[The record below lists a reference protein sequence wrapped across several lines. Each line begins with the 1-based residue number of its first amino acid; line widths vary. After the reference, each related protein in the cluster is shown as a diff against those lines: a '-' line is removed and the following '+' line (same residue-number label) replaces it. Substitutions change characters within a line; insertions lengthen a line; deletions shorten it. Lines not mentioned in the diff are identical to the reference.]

1 MGVRRRWFT
10 FWDNGLLSVIRHD
23 LVRPC
28 MQWQNKPSEQLNS
41 THPHF
46 ILLLVRQSTLIRLV
60 ARNKLFTSKL
70 LKYNFK
76 DMKDVMQYKNKLADH
91 CARRIKKSCEFGMI
105 FIAVL

>member
-41 THPHF
+41 NHPHF

-60 ARNKLFTSKL
+60 ARVAARLASL
-70 LKYNFK
+70 LWHIVSHFGAAPPQATGNY
-76 DMKDVMQYKNKLADH
+76 
-91 CARRIKKSCEFGMI
+91 ARRIKDYLEFGMI
-105 FIAVL
+105 